1 MLLVLTR
8 NTIELIILFGNVIYR
23 WLDALANCI
32 SWNTYF
38 FVFNAYFQV
47 NLSERESERE
57 NRGVANVPITGWK
70 TLYCVS

>member
-1 MLLVLTR
+1 MLLVVTR

-23 WLDALANCI
+23 WLDAFANCI

-47 NLSERESERE
+47 NLSESESERE